1 MKTRQRSR
9 KKAGTMRIEKPA
21 AIFRALAAACGGQ
34 THRWALQD
42 AKAQF
47 SEVVQRA
54 LNGEPQCVSRHGKDA
69 VLVVSYEAI
78 MEAVKARQNLFQFF
92 RDSPLVGAKLELDR
106 MQGDFREVEM

>member
-1 MKTRQRSR
+1 MKTRRSG
-9 KKAGTMRIEKPA
+9 KKAGTMHTDKPA
-21 AIFRALAAACGGQ
+21 AILRALAVACGGQ
-34 THRWALQD
+34 AQRWALQD

-69 VLVVSYEAI
+69 VLVVSYQAI
-78 MEAVKARQNLFQFF
+78 MEAVKTGQNLFQFF
-92 RDSPLVGAKLELDR
+92 RDSPLVGINLELDR